1 MIVPL
6 FSWDNMIK
14 CAFLGVILAAR
25 RFKWH
30 ISLVIR
36 CKTHVCHVPSVVND
50 LWSQNYR
57 APLKT
62 RQHTMLLSNEG
73 VRKAIASFYR
83 DDSATVFLG
92 LLTIFVPKTYLPTFS
107 ESNAWDF
114 HLVVTEISG
123 NVPATS
129 KYSRRISEYPP
140 PVVWALPKLLKK
152 RQSQR
157 ALISL
162 EHKKGHKVI
171 IC

>member
-1 MIVPL
+1 
-6 FSWDNMIK
+6 MIK

-92 LLTIFVPKTYLPTFS
+92 LLTIFVPKIYLPTFS
-107 ESNAWDF
+107 VKCVRFSPCRDRDF
-114 HLVVTEISG
+114 RKRPGYFQIFPTNFRTLP
-123 NVPATS
+123 NVPKIKCPQMLPKTF
-129 KYSRRISEYPP
+129 EP
-140 PVVWALPKLLKK
+140 PVAGWGRIFTTGLTIMGSHFQLN
-152 RQSQR
+152 
-157 ALISL
+157 
-162 EHKKGHKVI
+162 
-171 IC
+171 C

>member
-1 MIVPL
+1 
-6 FSWDNMIK
+6 MIK

-25 RFKWH
+25 RFKWY
-30 ISLVIR
+30 ISLVLVIR

-62 RQHTMLLSNEG
+62 RQHTMLLSNED

-92 LLTIFVPKTYLPTFS
+92 LLTIFVPKIYLPTFS

-114 HLVVTEISG
+114 QLVVTEISG

-129 KYSRRISEYPP
+129 KYSRRISEHFPMYRKLNVRRCSRRPLSPP
-140 PVVWALPKLLKK
+140 
-152 RQSQR
+152 
-157 ALISL
+157 SL
-162 EHKKGHKVI
+162 DGAAFLRLGWL
-171 IC
+171 